1 MLNIGIIGGS
11 EFILGFQL
19 AGIKKTYDIQD
30 KPEETMRNALQDPE
44 IGILIV
50 DDALMP
56 KLDERTKETVAMS
69 VQPVCIQ
76 LSTEAGAQ
84 DSLRKMIRKSIGID
98 LWKE

>member
-1 MLNIGIIGGS
+1 MLNIGIIGGP

-19 AGIKKTYDIQD
+19 AGIKQTYKVED
-30 KPEETMRNALQDPE
+30 KPQETMQEALANKE

-50 DDALMP
+50 DDAIMH
-56 KLDERTKETVAMS
+56 KLDERTRDDITAS